1 MNTEYNDT
9 CSETPV
15 NDYIPL
21 EADNST
27 SQSSRRHVTELAN
40 EGDHQAQLSHEHPL
54 RHRYDL
60 RARSIC
66 KSPIVM
72 YSLLVVMTALTISAV
87 EHRHALFDKI
97 VGRNS
102 YLAREF
108 YSPGDSRLLPLSV
121 WVSMFHSSID
131 LELTGDKFTA

>member
-1 MNTEYNDT
+1 M
-9 CSETPV
+9 

-27 SQSSRRHVTELAN
+27 SQSSRRHVAN

-54 RHRYDL
+54 RHHYDL

-66 KSPIVM
+66 YSPIVM

-102 YLAREF
+102 YLA
-108 YSPGDSRLLPLSV
+108 
-121 WVSMFHSSID
+121 
-131 LELTGDKFTA
+131 